1 MCTLFIIILIN
12 FKFKYIDK
20 RFRKYLNNIIIY
32 NISKELRRMKDIIF
46 DSFQNDVSESLLRHK
61 SILDILTK
69 YTESSSR
76 VNRAV
81 AKAVTNC
88 GCINIKANKQC
99 LPEEDSSIDE
109 LYKCLDTHV
118 YGNICENCREIIERE
133 IGNNLFYL
141 TSLCNTLD
149 ISLYDALIKENDKIN
164 TLGKFTFR

>member
-1 MCTLFIIILIN
+1 
-12 FKFKYIDK
+12 
-20 RFRKYLNNIIIY
+20 
-32 NISKELRRMKDIIF
+32 MKDIIF
-46 DSFQNDVSESLLRHK
+46 DSFQNDVNESLLRHR

-88 GCINIKANKQC
+88 GCIDINATKQA
-99 LPEEDSSIDE
+99 LPD
-109 LYKCLDTHV
+109 DTHSLDSLSEV
-118 YGNICENCREIIERE
+118 LHTHLNGELCENCREIIERE

-141 TSLCNTLD
+141 TSLCNILN
-149 ISLYDALIKENDKIN
+149 ISLYDVLIKENDKIN

>member
-1 MCTLFIIILIN
+1 
-12 FKFKYIDK
+12 
-20 RFRKYLNNIIIY
+20 
-32 NISKELRRMKDIIF
+32 MKDIIF
-46 DSFQNDVSESLLRHK
+46 DSFQNDVNESLLRHK

-76 VNRAV
+76 VNRAI

-88 GCINIKANKQC
+88 GCITIKASKQC
-99 LPEEDSSIDE
+99 LPAENSSIDDF
-109 LYKCLDTHV
+109 YQCLNTHID
-118 YGNICENCREIIERE
+118 GHLCENCREIIERE